1 MLYLLLI
8 SFGIIL
14 SLSLGLGISTAIFG
28 VVWWYVLLMVVITFV
43 ALFAVNAVVALFVRY
58 VMPKRF
64 FNPELKIHKVY
75 KWEIKFFKKININ
88 KWKDLVPEAGRVL
101 VGFDKRKV
109 ENKEDE
115 TYVNKFISETIY
127 AETMHFWSIIFAG
140 FVFFISPSLILT
152 VVLPQFFVNL
162 IINLLPVMIQRYNR
176 PRLMIA
182 LERIKRLKNKN
193 NNN

>member
-88 KWKDLVPEAGRVL
+88 KWKDLVPEAGGVL

-176 PRLMIA
+176 PRLMIS
-182 LERIKRLKNKN
+182 L
-193 NNN
+193 